1 MEIHN
6 VCHSEHELKDC
17 ERIFRSRAL
26 NPNLQA
32 KAWIPAEWQ
41 GERMY
46 VGP

>member
-26 NPNLQA
+26 NPNLQM
-32 KAWIPAEWQ
+32 KARVPAEWQ
-41 GERMY
+41 GESMY
-46 VGP
+46 VGA